1 MDIDQLDYITTGRL
15 TNFKKAVRWI
25 VDDYFQTVGTAR
37 SSLNIYHL
45 EEAVKKFCDPY
56 SDQKFFDELYVEAER
71 RIRNASTTS
80 HYRRIAHW
88 NDPVVSAARSRRVK
102 QYAQHWI
109 RGVLAKYRPDLTP
122 RTIPD
127 ILMKEIMDVNHE
139 YKANAHDFGL
149 SAYEELPLFFQ
160 RATGATRFVR
170 VLEYTRKFEFMVVT
184 QEQMIYRTHKYI
196 ARENSGETIIPKVN
210 LWEIDHSRETA

>member
-37 SSLNIYHL
+37 SSLNIYRL
-45 EEAVKKFCDPY
+45 EEAVRKFCDPY

-88 NDPVVSAARSRRVK
+88 NDPVISDARFRQVK

-109 RGVLAKYRPDLTP
+109 RGVLSKHHPELAP
-122 RTIPD
+122 RVIPD
-127 ILMKEIMDVNHE
+127 VLMKEIMDVCHE
-139 YKANAHDFGL
+139 YKAMHHDYDLEGH
-149 SAYEELPLFFQ
+149 EELPLFFQ
-160 RATGATRFVR
+160 RATGAIRFVR
-170 VLEYTRKFEFMVVT
+170 VLEYTRKYEFMVVT
-184 QEQMIYRTHKYI
+184 QEQMIYRGNTYI
-196 ARENSGETIIPKVN
+196 ARETSGETVIPKVKS
-210 LWEIDHSRETA
+210 WEIDRSRETA